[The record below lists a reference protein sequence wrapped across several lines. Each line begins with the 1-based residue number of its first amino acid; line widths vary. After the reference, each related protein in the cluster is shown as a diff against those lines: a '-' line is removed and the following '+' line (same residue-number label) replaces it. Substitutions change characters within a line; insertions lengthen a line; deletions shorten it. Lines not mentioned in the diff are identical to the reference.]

1 MDFSP
6 SMWEAYPSKGIQ
18 KFPWVWQG
26 KGQQEA
32 AVMVGDTLGAIW
44 QFPLQPAQDTVGFP
58 ASNQETPG
66 LPKAS
71 KKDWG
76 GGRRLPEHQW
86 GGWTGWKA
94 S

>member
-32 AVMVGDTLGAIW
+32 AVMAGDTLGAI
-44 QFPLQPAQDTVGFP
+44 
-58 ASNQETPG
+58 
-66 LPKAS
+66 
-71 KKDWG
+71 
-76 GGRRLPEHQW
+76 
-86 GGWTGWKA
+86 
-94 S
+94 